1 MKRKEKNKIFNLEQK
16 TLNIIGIALSTLV
29 IIAITIYYG
38 IQLNREDIDR
48 KTLNIIGI
56 SLSLIIILIV
66 TIYYSFQMN
75 REYTNGDKRLPFTI
89 EKNTII
95 TVLDGQRKTIENDN
109 QNEMLEIG
117 IIDDIY
123 LDLKLNDEKNKKIK
137 SITLDKFDITNEF
150 EDTKKIKIVPI
161 SENLTEK
168 KEDKTLENGKIE
180 FKIEHKNDEENS
192 KVRVGFRLYHE
203 KISEKKVKKD
213 EIITYGKGLVDN
225 NNDVEKYNLAKI
237 KFKVN
242 ITMDNNEEYETIIN
256 IDKVGMERKD
266 FGLFKEENGKKVKI
280 IKKYLQN

>member
-1 MKRKEKNKIFNLEQK
+1 MKRKEKNKI
-16 TLNIIGIALSTLV
+16 I
-29 IIAITIYYG
+29 
-38 IQLNREDIDR
+38 DIDR

>member
-1 MKRKEKNKIFNLEQK
+1 MKRKEKKKI
-16 TLNIIGIALSTLV
+16 I
-29 IIAITIYYG
+29 
-38 IQLNREDIDR
+38 DIDR

-75 REYTNGDKRLPFTI
+75 REYTNGDRRLPFTI

-123 LDLKLNDEKNKKIK
+123 LDLNLNDEKNKKIK
-137 SITLDKFDITNEF
+137 TITLDKFDITNEF
-150 EDTKKIKIVPI
+150 EDIKKIKIVPI
-161 SENLTEK
+161 SENLIEK

-242 ITMDNNEEYETIIN
+242 ITMDNNEEYETSIN

>member
-1 MKRKEKNKIFNLEQK
+1 MKRKEKKKI
-16 TLNIIGIALSTLV
+16 I
-29 IIAITIYYG
+29 
-38 IQLNREDIDR
+38 DIDR

-56 SLSLIIILIV
+56 SLSLIMILIV

-75 REYTNGDKRLPFTI
+75 REYINGDKRLPFTI

-109 QNEMLEIG
+109 QNEILEIG

-225 NNDVEKYNLAKI
+225 NNDIEKYNLAKI

-242 ITMDNNEEYETIIN
+242 ITIDNNEEYETIIN
-256 IDKVGMERKD
+256 IDKVGMERKE

>member
-1 MKRKEKNKIFNLEQK
+1 MKRKEKNKI
-16 TLNIIGIALSTLV
+16 I
-29 IIAITIYYG
+29 
-38 IQLNREDIDR
+38 DIDR

-75 REYTNGDKRLPFTI
+75 REYINGDKRLPFTI

-168 KEDKTLENGKIE
+168 KEDKALENGKIE

-225 NNDVEKYNLAKI
+225 NNDIEKYNLSKI

-242 ITMDNNEEYETIIN
+242 INMDNNEEYETSIN

>member
-1 MKRKEKNKIFNLEQK
+1 M
-16 TLNIIGIALSTLV
+16 S
-29 IIAITIYYG
+29 
-38 IQLNREDIDR
+38 DILRD
-48 KTLNIIGI
+48 
-56 SLSLIIILIV
+56 
-66 TIYYSFQMN
+66 
-75 REYTNGDKRLPFTI
+75 LP
-89 EKNTII
+89 
-95 TVLDGQRKTIENDN
+95 
-109 QNEMLEIG
+109 
-117 IIDDIY
+117 
-123 LDLKLNDEKNKKIK
+123 
-137 SITLDKFDITNEF
+137 
-150 EDTKKIKIVPI
+150 
-161 SENLTEK
+161 K
-168 KEDKTLENGKIE
+168 KEDKNLENGKIE

-242 ITMDNNEEYETIIN
+242 ITMDNNEEYETSIN

>member
-1 MKRKEKNKIFNLEQK
+1 MKRKEKKKI
-16 TLNIIGIALSTLV
+16 I
-29 IIAITIYYG
+29 
-38 IQLNREDIDR
+38 DIDR

-56 SLSLIIILIV
+56 SLSLIMILIV

-75 REYTNGDKRLPFTI
+75 REYINGDKRLPFTI

-109 QNEMLEIG
+109 QNEILEIG

-225 NNDVEKYNLAKI
+225 NNDIEKYNLAKI

-256 IDKVGMERKD
+256 IDKVGMERKE

>member
-1 MKRKEKNKIFNLEQK
+1 MKRKEKKKI
-16 TLNIIGIALSTLV
+16 I
-29 IIAITIYYG
+29 
-38 IQLNREDIDR
+38 DIDK

-75 REYTNGDKRLPFTI
+75 REYTNSDKRLPFTI

-123 LDLKLNDEKNKKIK
+123 LDLKLNDEKNKEIK

-168 KEDKTLENGKIE
+168 KEDKSLENGKIE

-225 NNDVEKYNLAKI
+225 NNDIEKYNLSKI

-242 ITMDNNEEYETIIN
+242 ITMDNNEEYETSIN

>member
-1 MKRKEKNKIFNLEQK
+1 MKRKEKNKI
-16 TLNIIGIALSTLV
+16 I
-29 IIAITIYYG
+29 
-38 IQLNREDIDR
+38 DIDR

-117 IIDDIY
+117 IIDDIC

-168 KEDKTLENGKIE
+168 KEDKALENGKIE

-225 NNDVEKYNLAKI
+225 NNDIEKYNLSKI

-242 ITMDNNEEYETIIN
+242 ITMDNDEEYETSIN

>member
-1 MKRKEKNKIFNLEQK
+1 MKRKEKKKI
-16 TLNIIGIALSTLV
+16 I
-29 IIAITIYYG
+29 
-38 IQLNREDIDR
+38 DIDR

-75 REYTNGDKRLPFTI
+75 REYTNGDRRLPFTI

-123 LDLKLNDEKNKKIK
+123 LDLNLNDEKNKKIK
-137 SITLDKFDITNEF
+137 TITLDKFDITNEF
-150 EDTKKIKIVPI
+150 EDIKKIKIVPI
-161 SENLTEK
+161 SENLIEK

-225 NNDVEKYNLAKI
+225 NNDIEKYNLAKI

-242 ITMDNNEEYETIIN
+242 ITMDNNEEYETSIN

>member
-1 MKRKEKNKIFNLEQK
+1 MKRKEKKKI
-16 TLNIIGIALSTLV
+16 I
-29 IIAITIYYG
+29 
-38 IQLNREDIDR
+38 DIDR

-123 LDLKLNDEKNKKIK
+123 LDLKLNDEKNKKTK

-168 KEDKTLENGKIE
+168 KEDKSLENGKIE

-225 NNDVEKYNLAKI
+225 NNDIEKYNLSKI

-242 ITMDNNEEYETIIN
+242 IIMDNNEEYETSIN

>member
-1 MKRKEKNKIFNLEQK
+1 MKRKEKNKI
-16 TLNIIGIALSTLV
+16 I
-29 IIAITIYYG
+29 
-38 IQLNREDIDR
+38 DIDR

-168 KEDKTLENGKIE
+168 KEDKALENGKIE

-225 NNDVEKYNLAKI
+225 NNDIEKYNLSKI
-237 KFKVN
+237 NFDIN
-242 ITMDNNEEYETIIN
+242 IIMDNNEEYKTN
-256 IDKVGMERKD
+256 MAIDKVGMERKD

>member
-1 MKRKEKNKIFNLEQK
+1 MKRKEKKKI
-16 TLNIIGIALSTLV
+16 I
-29 IIAITIYYG
+29 
-38 IQLNREDIDR
+38 DIDR

-123 LDLKLNDEKNKKIK
+123 LDLKLNDEKNKKIKKIK

>member
-1 MKRKEKNKIFNLEQK
+1 MKRKEKKKI
-16 TLNIIGIALSTLV
+16 I
-29 IIAITIYYG
+29 
-38 IQLNREDIDR
+38 DIDR

-75 REYTNGDKRLPFTI
+75 REYTNSDKRLPFTI

-137 SITLDKFDITNEF
+137 
-150 EDTKKIKIVPI
+150 IVPI

-168 KEDKTLENGKIE
+168 KEDKALENGKIE

-225 NNDVEKYNLAKI
+225 NNDIEKYNLSKI

-242 ITMDNNEEYETIIN
+242 ITMDNNEEYETSIN

>member
-1 MKRKEKNKIFNLEQK
+1 MKRKEKKKI
-16 TLNIIGIALSTLV
+16 I
-29 IIAITIYYG
+29 
-38 IQLNREDIDR
+38 DIDR

-150 EDTKKIKIVPI
+150 EDTKKNKIVPI

-225 NNDVEKYNLAKI
+225 NNDIEKYNLSKI

>member
-1 MKRKEKNKIFNLEQK
+1 MKRKEKKKI
-16 TLNIIGIALSTLV
+16 I
-29 IIAITIYYG
+29 
-38 IQLNREDIDR
+38 DIDR

-56 SLSLIIILIV
+56 LLSLIIILIV

-213 EIITYGKGLVDN
+213 EIITYGKGLADN
-225 NNDVEKYNLAKI
+225 NNDIEKYNLSKI

-242 ITMDNNEEYETIIN
+242 ITMDNNEEYETSIN

>member
-1 MKRKEKNKIFNLEQK
+1 MKRKEKNKI
-16 TLNIIGIALSTLV
+16 I
-29 IIAITIYYG
+29 
-38 IQLNREDIDR
+38 DIDR

-168 KEDKTLENGKIE
+168 KEDKALENGKIE

-203 KISEKKVKKD
+203 KISGKKVKKD

-225 NNDVEKYNLAKI
+225 NNDIEKYNLSKI

-242 ITMDNNEEYETIIN
+242 ITMDNDEEYETSIN

>member
-1 MKRKEKNKIFNLEQK
+1 MKRKEKNKI
-16 TLNIIGIALSTLV
+16 I
-29 IIAITIYYG
+29 
-38 IQLNREDIDR
+38 DIDR

-56 SLSLIIILIV
+56 SLSLIIILIL

-168 KEDKTLENGKIE
+168 KEDKALENGKIE

-225 NNDVEKYNLAKI
+225 NNDIEKYNLSKI

-242 ITMDNNEEYETIIN
+242 ITMDNDEEYETSIN

>member
-1 MKRKEKNKIFNLEQK
+1 MKRKEKKKI
-16 TLNIIGIALSTLV
+16 I
-29 IIAITIYYG
+29 
-38 IQLNREDIDR
+38 DIDR

-150 EDTKKIKIVPI
+150 EDIKKIKIVPI

-225 NNDVEKYNLAKI
+225 NNDIEKYNLAKI

-242 ITMDNNEEYETIIN
+242 ITMDNNEEYETSIN

>member
-1 MKRKEKNKIFNLEQK
+1 MKRKEKNKI
-16 TLNIIGIALSTLV
+16 I
-29 IIAITIYYG
+29 
-38 IQLNREDIDR
+38 DIDR

-161 SENLTEK
+161 SENLKEK
-168 KEDKTLENGKIE
+168 KEDKALENGKIE

-225 NNDVEKYNLAKI
+225 NNDIEKYNLSKI

-242 ITMDNNEEYETIIN
+242 ITMDNDEEYETSIN

>member
-1 MKRKEKNKIFNLEQK
+1 MKRKEKKKI
-16 TLNIIGIALSTLV
+16 I
-29 IIAITIYYG
+29 
-38 IQLNREDIDR
+38 DIDR

-137 SITLDKFDITNEF
+137 IINLDKFDITNEF

>member
-1 MKRKEKNKIFNLEQK
+1 MKRKEKKKI
-16 TLNIIGIALSTLV
+16 I
-29 IIAITIYYG
+29 
-38 IQLNREDIDR
+38 DIDR

-75 REYTNGDKRLPFTI
+75 REYTNGDKRLSFTI

-168 KEDKTLENGKIE
+168 KEDKSLENGKIE

-225 NNDVEKYNLAKI
+225 NNDIEKYNLSKI

-242 ITMDNNEEYETIIN
+242 IIMDNNEEYETSIN

>member
-1 MKRKEKNKIFNLEQK
+1 MKRKEKKKI
-16 TLNIIGIALSTLV
+16 I
-29 IIAITIYYG
+29 
-38 IQLNREDIDR
+38 DIDR

-137 SITLDKFDITNEF
+137 SITLDKFDITNKF

>member
-1 MKRKEKNKIFNLEQK
+1 MKRKEKKKI
-16 TLNIIGIALSTLV
+16 I
-29 IIAITIYYG
+29 
-38 IQLNREDIDR
+38 DIDR

-75 REYTNGDKRLPFTI
+75 REYTNGDKILPFTI

>member
-1 MKRKEKNKIFNLEQK
+1 MKRKEKKKI
-16 TLNIIGIALSTLV
+16 I
-29 IIAITIYYG
+29 
-38 IQLNREDIDR
+38 DIDK

-75 REYTNGDKRLPFTI
+75 REYTNGDKRLPFII

>member
-1 MKRKEKNKIFNLEQK
+1 MKRKEKKKI
-16 TLNIIGIALSTLV
+16 I
-29 IIAITIYYG
+29 
-38 IQLNREDIDR
+38 DIDR

-150 EDTKKIKIVPI
+150 EDIKKIKIVPI

-213 EIITYGKGLVDN
+213 EIITYGKGLADN
-225 NNDVEKYNLAKI
+225 NNDIEKYNLSKI

-242 ITMDNNEEYETIIN
+242 ITMDNNEEYETSIN

>member
-1 MKRKEKNKIFNLEQK
+1 MKRKEKNKI
-16 TLNIIGIALSTLV
+16 I
-29 IIAITIYYG
+29 
-38 IQLNREDIDR
+38 DIDR

-161 SENLTEK
+161 SENLKEK
-168 KEDKTLENGKIE
+168 KEDKALENGKIE

-225 NNDVEKYNLAKI
+225 NNDIEKYNLSKI

-242 ITMDNNEEYETIIN
+242 ITMDNNEEYETSIN

>member
-1 MKRKEKNKIFNLEQK
+1 MKRKEKKKI
-16 TLNIIGIALSTLV
+16 I
-29 IIAITIYYG
+29 
-38 IQLNREDIDR
+38 DIDR

-56 SLSLIIILIV
+56 SLSLLIILIV

-150 EDTKKIKIVPI
+150 EDIKKIKIVPI

-225 NNDVEKYNLAKI
+225 NNDIEKYNLSKI

-242 ITMDNNEEYETIIN
+242 ITMDNNEEYETSIN

>member
-1 MKRKEKNKIFNLEQK
+1 MKRKEKKKI
-16 TLNIIGIALSTLV
+16 I
-29 IIAITIYYG
+29 
-38 IQLNREDIDR
+38 DIDK

-168 KEDKTLENGKIE
+168 KEDKALENGKIE

-225 NNDVEKYNLAKI
+225 NNDIEKYNLSKI

-242 ITMDNNEEYETIIN
+242 ITMDNDEEYETSIN
-256 IDKVGMERKD
+256 IDKVGMERKE

>member
-1 MKRKEKNKIFNLEQK
+1 MKRKEKKKI
-16 TLNIIGIALSTLV
+16 I
-29 IIAITIYYG
+29 
-38 IQLNREDIDR
+38 DIDR

-56 SLSLIIILIV
+56 LLSLIIILIV

-213 EIITYGKGLVDN
+213 EIITYGKGLADN
-225 NNDVEKYNLAKI
+225 NNDIEKYNLSKI

-242 ITMDNNEEYETIIN
+242 ITMDNNEEYETSIN

-266 FGLFKEENGKKVKI
+266 FGLFKEEKGKKVKI

>member
-1 MKRKEKNKIFNLEQK
+1 MKRKEKNKI
-16 TLNIIGIALSTLV
+16 
-29 IIAITIYYG
+29 IY
-38 IQLNREDIDR
+38 IDR
-48 KTLNIIGI
+48 KTLNIIVI

-150 EDTKKIKIVPI
+150 EDIKKIKIVPI

-225 NNDVEKYNLAKI
+225 NNDIEKYNLAKI

-242 ITMDNNEEYETIIN
+242 ITMDNNEEYETSIN

>member
-1 MKRKEKNKIFNLEQK
+1 MKRKEKKKI
-16 TLNIIGIALSTLV
+16 I
-29 IIAITIYYG
+29 
-38 IQLNREDIDR
+38 DIDR

-225 NNDVEKYNLAKI
+225 NNDIEKYNLAKI

-256 IDKVGMERKD
+256 IDKVGMERKE

>member
-1 MKRKEKNKIFNLEQK
+1 MKRKEKKKI
-16 TLNIIGIALSTLV
+16 I
-29 IIAITIYYG
+29 
-38 IQLNREDIDR
+38 DIDR

-75 REYTNGDKRLPFTI
+75 REYTNGDKRLPFI
-89 EKNTII
+89 VEKNTII

-150 EDTKKIKIVPI
+150 ENTKKIKIVAI
-161 SENLTEK
+161 SENLT
-168 KEDKTLENGKIE
+168 
-180 FKIEHKNDEENS
+180 
-192 KVRVGFRLYHE
+192 
-203 KISEKKVKKD
+203 EKKVKKD

-225 NNDVEKYNLAKI
+225 NNDIEKYNLAKI

-242 ITMDNNEEYETIIN
+242 ISMDNNEEYETSIN

>member
-1 MKRKEKNKIFNLEQK
+1 MKRKEKKKI
-16 TLNIIGIALSTLV
+16 I
-29 IIAITIYYG
+29 
-38 IQLNREDIDR
+38 DIDR

-56 SLSLIIILIV
+56 LLSLIIILIV

-75 REYTNGDKRLPFTI
+75 REYTNGDRRLPFTI

-137 SITLDKFDITNEF
+137 TITLEKFDITNEF
-150 EDTKKIKIVPI
+150 EDIKKIKIVPI

-242 ITMDNNEEYETIIN
+242 ITMDNNEEYETSIN
-256 IDKVGMERKD
+256 IDKVGMERKE

>member
-1 MKRKEKNKIFNLEQK
+1 MKRKEKKKI
-16 TLNIIGIALSTLV
+16 I
-29 IIAITIYYG
+29 
-38 IQLNREDIDR
+38 DIDR

-75 REYTNGDKRLPFTI
+75 REYTNSDKRLPFTI

-137 SITLDKFDITNEF
+137 NITLDKFDITNEF
-150 EDTKKIKIVPI
+150 EDIKKIKIVPI

-242 ITMDNNEEYETIIN
+242 ITMDNNEEYETSIN

>member
-1 MKRKEKNKIFNLEQK
+1 MKRKEKKKI
-16 TLNIIGIALSTLV
+16 I
-29 IIAITIYYG
+29 
-38 IQLNREDIDR
+38 DIDR

-75 REYTNGDKRLPFTI
+75 REYTNSDKRLPFTI

-168 KEDKTLENGKIE
+168 KEDKALENGKIE

-225 NNDVEKYNLAKI
+225 NNDIEKYNLSKI

-242 ITMDNNEEYETIIN
+242 IIMDNNEEYETSIN